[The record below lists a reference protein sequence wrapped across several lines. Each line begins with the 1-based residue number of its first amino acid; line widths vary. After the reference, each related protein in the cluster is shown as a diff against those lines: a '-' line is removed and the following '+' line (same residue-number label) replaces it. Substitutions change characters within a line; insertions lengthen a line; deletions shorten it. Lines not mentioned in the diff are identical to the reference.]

1 MLHALLLFFA
11 TMMLSVGCRAESAAP
26 AATSAPTSV
35 AESASDVRFQDVMDY
50 ARQERLYERPIG
62 EIVQAVGEQFLGAP
76 YVAGMLDEGTEETLR
91 APLDRFDC
99 VLFIETALA
108 LAQGIA
114 VQDYA
119 YDSFLQRLE
128 DVRYRDGAMDGYCSR
143 LHYFSEWI
151 RDNERRG
158 HVQNLTGE
166 LGGEPLGK
174 TLNFMSTHRASYPRF
189 ADNDSLFQ
197 GIQAMERDLE
207 GTDVSYIPQDRIRDV
222 YGQLRAGDLVAF
234 ATHIDGLDVTHTG
247 LVYAREDGSKGLLHA
262 STSGG
267 VTIAPDLQ
275 SYVENVKS
283 QIGVVIIR
291 PADPRQEG

>member
-1 MLHALLLFFA
+1 MLHALLLLSA
-11 TMMLSVGCRAESAAP
+11 TLALGTGCRAESAAP
-26 AATSAPTSV
+26 AQTSPSV
-35 AESASDVRFQDVMDY
+35 TDVRFQEVMDY
-50 ARQERLYERPIG
+50 ARQARLHERPIG
-62 EIVQAVGEQFLGAP
+62 EIMQAVGERFLGAP
-76 YVAGMLDEGTEETLR
+76 YVAGMLDEGNEETLR

-114 VQDYA
+114 VQDDS
-119 YDSFLQRLE
+119 YDGFLRRLE
-128 DVRYRDGAMDGYCSR
+128 DLRYRDGAMDGYCSR

-174 TLNFMSTHRASYPRF
+174 TLDFMSTHRESYPRF
-189 ADNDSLFQ
+189 AQNDSLFQ

-207 GTDVSYIPQDRIRDV
+207 GTDVRYIPQDRIRDV
-222 YGQLRAGDLVAF
+222 YNQLQAGDLVAF

-247 LVYAREDGSKGLLHA
+247 LVYAHEDGSKGLLHA
-262 STSGG
+262 STSDG
-267 VTIAPDLQ
+267 VTIAADLQ
-275 SYVENVKS
+275 AYVESVKS

-291 PADPRQEG
+291 PIDPRQEQ

>member
-11 TMMLSVGCRAESAAP
+11 TLTLSAGCRAESAAP
-26 AATSAPTSV
+26 AATTARTSV
-35 AESASDVRFQDVMDY
+35 ADSVADVRFQEVMDY
-50 ARQERLYERPIG
+50 ARQERLHERPMG

-76 YVAGMLDEGTEETLR
+76 YVAGMLDEGKEEMLR

-99 VLFIETALA
+99 VLFIETALV

-114 VQDYA
+114 VEDYS
-119 YDSFLQRLE
+119 YDGFLRRLE

-174 TLNFMSTHRASYPRF
+174 TLDFMSTHRASYPRF
-189 ADNDSLFQ
+189 AENDSLFQ
-197 GIQAMERDLE
+197 GIQVMELDLE
-207 GTDVSYIPQDRIRDV
+207 GTDVRYIPQDRIRAV
-222 YGQLRAGDLVAF
+222 YSQLRAGDLVAF

-247 LVYAREDGSKGLLHA
+247 LVYAHEDGSKGLLHA
-262 STSGG
+262 STSDG
-267 VTIAPDLQ
+267 VTIAADLQ
-275 SYVENVKS
+275 AYVENVKS

-291 PADPRQEG
+291 PLDPRQEG